1 MALAALTTGWFGCG
15 GPPGLDA
22 TFDDPLVE
30 APARNVDILVFGD
43 GKSCDVVQGATHQSW
58 VNNDSVVKHAKRDY
72 PLNSGDSDI
81 LSEVATEGVVTIDVQ
96 ILDSSGIQ
104 IARGCQTVT
113 LSTAP
118 NPVSIKVHSLPQCQA
133 LPTRLD
139 VQIVL
144 DTSSAWS
151 LTDLEHAH
159 LQDFT
164 AIMLDPVSVL
174 PGTRWSIVTY
184 GHKVGASAVNEVLP
198 PTEDLDA
205 VREKIASLVD
215 VQSGETRM
223 FDGLYLGTTLS
234 RARAVCGT
242 YSSVVVLSAGPE
254 RGSTRRFED
263 AQIGFFSTPGDSTDD
278 LYLFG
283 IAFTTPGFTDLDAV
297 LPMGGHGTV
306 TGASGRPQWQEAYR
320 EARTALVHLVQPVN

>member
-1 MALAALTTGWFGCG
+1 MALAVLATGWLGCA

-22 TFDDPLVE
+22 SFDDPLVE

-43 GKSCDVVQGATHQSW
+43 GKSCDQVQAATHQSW
-58 VNNDSVVKHAKRDY
+58 VNDSSVVKHAKRDY
-72 PLNSGDSDI
+72 PLDPGDGDL
-81 LSEVATEGVVTIDVQ
+81 LSEVSTEGAVTIDVQ

-113 LSTAP
+113 LSSAP
-118 NPVSIKVHSLPQCQA
+118 NPVSLRVHSLPQCQA

-164 AIMLDPVSVL
+164 AIVLDPVSVL

-184 GHKVGASAVNEVLP
+184 GHKIGASPVNEVLP
-198 PTEDLDA
+198 PTEDLEA
-205 VREKIASLVD
+205 VREMITALVD

-223 FDGLYLGTTLS
+223 FDGLFLGTTLS
-234 RARAVCGT
+234 RARALCGT
-242 YSSVVVLSAGPE
+242 YSAVVALSAGPE

-278 LYLFG
+278 LYLYG
-283 IAFTTPGFTDLDAV
+283 IAFTTPGYTDLDAV
-297 LPMGGHGTV
+297 LPMGGHGIV
-306 TGASGRPQWQEAYR
+306 TGAGGRPQWQEAYR
-320 EARTALVHLVQPVN
+320 EARSALVHLVQPVN